1 MKKRI
6 LQIYNSLGIGGIE
19 NIIIQLS
26 NKVDNNC
33 FSIFTCSLTDDYS
46 NSKKLNDYVVFHSF
60 NFKSSKF
67 TGIKF
72 LLRYPYYIFKIGR
85 YLKRIKPDIIH
96 IHSYNLVYLL
106 IAISAKLYLKN
117 VLIIRTVHTSGLY
130 YSSQSFYSKIQIQI
144 EKLATR
150 INKTII
156 VGISKQVFD
165 ICNNLFSKSAYQI
178 KLIYNGINI
187 KEFEKDYSNNESRK
201 KYANEND
208 FIAIYVA
215 RFDDGKNHDFLI
227 HLWTDIIKID
237 NNIKLLLVGDGRNYE
252 SVKKLAEELD
262 IKDYVI
268 FTGRSYEV
276 NKLLNISDI
285 ALFPSSFEGF
295 GIALIEKM
303 AAGLP
308 VIVSDIPSFRE
319 VVSNGENGFI
329 IPIENKKLWINT
341 ILKLKS
347 SIEYREIISNNAK
360 LRSQCFSIDK
370 TIDQYESLYKKGF

>member
-46 NSKKLNDYVVFHSF
+46 NSKNLNDYVVFHSF

-72 LLRYPYYIFKIGR
+72 LIRYPYYIFKIGK

-106 IAISAKLYLKN
+106 IAISARLYLKN

-144 EKLATR
+144 EKLATK

-237 NNIKLLLVGDGRNYE
+237 NNIKLLLVGDGQNYE
-252 SVKKLAEELD
+252 SAKRLVEELN

-285 ALFPSSFEGF
+285 ALFPSGFEGF
-295 GIALIEKM
+295 SISLLEEM
-303 AAGLP
+303 ASGLP
-308 VIVSDIPSFRE
+308 VIVSDIPPFRE
-319 VVSNGENGFI
+319 VISDGENGFI
-329 IPIENKKLWINT
+329 IPLENKKLWIGT

-347 SIEYREIISNNAK
+347 SIEYRKTISKNAK
-360 LRSQCFSIDK
+360 LRSQCFSINN
-370 TIDQYESLYKKGF
+370 TIEQYESLYKKGL